1 MYQPALWHDYFAV
14 VGTGAAAL
22 TGLVFVAMTLHLE
35 EVTGDP
41 VHRHRARTILTGLT
55 AVFIRCALVLMG
67 GQNAQA
73 IAVEI
78 IGVLLV
84 VEAILYN
91 SIRQAARSAD
101 HGVLWRASG
110 RFACLLLRAHGDPRL
125 PTWPTR
131 LGAATTSLLM
141 PAPINGKPADE
152 GAWGITMNGDTK
164 RPAPKSGSV
173 TRARLRASE
182 VVTTIRRCSERP
194 TN

>member
-101 HGVLWRASG
+101 NGVLWRAIGS
-110 RFACLLLRAHGDPRL
+110 FACLVLEQIGALILFSGNPAGL
-125 PTWPTR
+125 YVVG
-131 LGAATTSLLM
+131 LGMMSYFIFMET
-141 PAPINGKPADE
+141 
-152 GAWGITMNGDTK
+152 GAWLLLVGVGAQQAAVSLRNVGD
-164 RPAPKSGSV
+164 RDQ
-173 TRARLRASE
+173 
-182 VVTTIRRCSERP
+182 
-194 TN
+194 